1 MITKEQFS
9 DQIALILKKYNDSY
23 WFEKI
28 ESVLEALESEF
39 DVDEFWL
46 SEWLFCKSQDRPFVY
61 VEEYSAGNYRIF
73 GISEANELY
82 DFLIRIVEEHK
93 RNQHVYRYCI

>member
-28 ESVLEALESEF
+28 ESVLETLESEF
-39 DVDEFWL
+39 DVD
-46 SEWLFCKSQDRPFVY
+46 
-61 VEEYSAGNYRIF
+61 
-73 GISEANELY
+73 
-82 DFLIRIVEEHK
+82 
-93 RNQHVYRYCI
+93 